1 MIELKSVITS
11 LKIGYVIIVLRVSI
25 DLLCIVNLGFVSIL
39 KIPENWDKWRTK
51 NIYFIES
58 QEYQFIS
65 ICAMFVISK
74 PCNAFILYQNR
85 QYNFELQI
93 IALGNNIII
102 KTLKGFVCWLLQVLL
117 RSRDCWPLQV
127 LLRCRTIK
135 VTGSNLLVQ
144 KDGCPCRV

>member
-1 MIELKSVITS
+1 M
-11 LKIGYVIIVLRVSI
+11 R
-25 DLLCIVNLGFVSIL
+25 
-39 KIPENWDKWRTK
+39 KIPLEINK
-51 NIYFIES
+51 IYFIES

-65 ICAMFVISK
+65 ICARIVISK

-102 KTLKGFVCWLLQVLL
+102 KILKGVVCCLLQVLL

-127 LLRCRTIK
+127 LLRSKTVK

-144 KDGCPCRV
+144 KDGCLCRVQKGSVGYSRVIVVAK